1 MLELPAGAFEPFGW
15 TAYHRPPYVLMPF
28 PVTSPRARVRRVGV
42 QRAPSVVTC
51 VDPSLRLV
59 VPSFEAMTPL
69 PAVGFPLVVTGGHTL
84 AHAPLQLD
92 IPLESL
98 ANT

>member
-1 MLELPAGAFEPFGW
+1 
-15 TAYHRPPYVLMPF
+15 
-28 PVTSPRARVRRVGV
+28 VTW
-42 QRAPSVVTC
+42 

-59 VPSFEAMTPL
+59 VPSFEATTPL
-69 PAVGFPLVVTGGHTL
+69 PAVSFALVVTGGHTL
-84 AHAPLQLD
+84 GHEPLQSD